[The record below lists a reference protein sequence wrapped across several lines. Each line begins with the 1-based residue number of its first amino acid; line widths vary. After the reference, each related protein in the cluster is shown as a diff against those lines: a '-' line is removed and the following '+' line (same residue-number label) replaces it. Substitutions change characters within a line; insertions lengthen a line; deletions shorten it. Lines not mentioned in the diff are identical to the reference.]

1 TRSPTR
7 LPRPWRGRVS
17 RYAVWGATTSGSC
30 EPRRRSSRRPDRP
43 RAPPPHSCRDCRWLR
58 CRRCVDRSSRSPHPV
73 VHQCGEPVE
82 RLLDLAVDV
91 RAVLAAQRLRL
102 VTRERHVQG
111 CQGAV
116 AGAVRLGLLTSFVTG
131 VRTDTLQLTPVSLR
145 VEVAVLVADLAAA
158 GHPGME
164 GP

>member
-1 TRSPTR
+1 
-7 LPRPWRGRVS
+7 
-17 RYAVWGATTSGSC
+17 
-30 EPRRRSSRRPDRP
+30 
-43 RAPPPHSCRDCRWLR
+43 
-58 CRRCVDRSSRSPHPV
+58 
-73 VHQCGEPVE
+73 VE

-116 AGAVRLGLLTSFVTG
+116 AGAVRLGLQPTFVTG
-131 VRTDTLQLTPVSLR
+131 VRTAPLQQQPVAVG

-164 GP
+164 GPLARGLHLDALRRPTFQRRHGGRDVEDEYGLGVDDSGFLEFGHAGGIPASVRLYRLQGLPVMSSTTIARLRPPIPPSER